1 MIVVGNGASDK
12 TWLVQGPEAPSATL
26 VRVRRKMHD
35 TFRKYRQHH
44 GSSGVLVRGHA
55 GNLQV
60 GLGHGPQPNIWILL
74 GYTPCVNSIH
84 IHGRHDGY
92 MTEVVR
98 FRPVHAEPVAQAE
111 MSRREV
117 HLERSS
123 DTETLLET
131 FENSQPSF
139 KEGGVISA
147 MALNSE
153 RSLGFGK

>member
-1 MIVVGNGASDK
+1 
-12 TWLVQGPEAPSATL
+12 
-26 VRVRRKMHD
+26 
-35 TFRKYRQHH
+35 
-44 GSSGVLVRGHA
+44 
-55 GNLQV
+55 
-60 GLGHGPQPNIWILL
+60 
-74 GYTPCVNSIH
+74 
-84 IHGRHDGY
+84 

-98 FRPVHAEPVAQAE
+98 FQPVHTEPVAQAE

>member
-1 MIVVGNGASDK
+1 
-12 TWLVQGPEAPSATL
+12 
-26 VRVRRKMHD
+26 
-35 TFRKYRQHH
+35 
-44 GSSGVLVRGHA
+44 
-55 GNLQV
+55 
-60 GLGHGPQPNIWILL
+60 
-74 GYTPCVNSIH
+74 
-84 IHGRHDGY
+84 
-92 MTEVVR
+92 
-98 FRPVHAEPVAQAE
+98 